1 MTVRRLLALALIAL
15 LALPGLAAALSVTE
29 VARELRCPTCNA
41 PLDVSNSPVAGDMKR
56 IIGEYIREGYTKD
69 EILDLMVAD
78 FGEEVLATPPKSG
91 FNLVV
96 WVVPFAVLLVGLIAV
111 PLLARTW
118 SRGRSG
124 PEAAPELSPEDSERV
139 DAELRRM
146 DD

>member
-1 MTVRRLLALALIAL
+1 MRRVLAVALVLL

-56 IIGEYIREGYTKD
+56 IIGEYIREGRTKD

-78 FGEEVLATPPKSG
+78 FGPEVLATPPKSG

-96 WVVPFAVLLVGLIAV
+96 WVVPFAVLLLGLIVV

-118 SRGRSG
+118 SRGRG
-124 PEAAPELSPEDSERV
+124 DPVAVAELSPEDRARV
-139 DAELRRM
+139 DAELGRL